1 MIIFLRNIADKTKYS
16 DIISFVEPA
25 IKKIW
30 FRRQAEII
38 DVKIMQLHDP
48 QTGESEFHGIVTIEP
63 DKAGQTAIRKLNR
76 KKFLNKHI
84 AVHEYHRRNWHN
96 DPRLKRMLRGHERRL
111 GDRRRKDLSV
121 VKEVTNKISGYKEF
135 SQRYE

>member
-1 MIIFLRNIADKTKYS
+1 MIIFLRNIPDITKRS

-30 FRRQAEII
+30 FRKKAEIVDI
-38 DVKIMQLHDP
+38 KVMQLRDP
-48 QTGESEFHGIVTIEP
+48 KTGESEFHGIVTIDP
-63 DKAGQTAIRKLNR
+63 DKAGKTVIRALNR

-96 DPRLKRMLRGHERRL
+96 DPRLKRMNKTHERRV

-121 VKEVTNKISGYKEF
+121 VEGITHKISGYKNF
-135 SQRYE
+135 SQRYG